1 MATNIEMPQMGF
13 DMQEGTVVKWRKA
26 EGDEI
31 TRGEVIAEIETDK
44 AVVEMEA
51 YASGILKK
59 LVVEEG
65 QTVPV
70 GTLIAIITAPDEDLP
85 SLEDMNIGTL
95 DPRTITGSDIQSA
108 DTGVSQNEPGTT
120 DAKISRQP
128 SAEPRS
134 SPIAR
139 RLAKEL
145 GIDLSNISGTGPG
158 GRITEADINAHSEA
172 SSTPATPVA
181 SDGIQRSPLSKM
193 RQAIAN
199 STIRSMRDAPHFYV
213 TMEIDMG
220 KSIDMRRDM
229 NNGLPK
235 GVRISVNDLI
245 IKACALA
252 IVKFPNFNA
261 SYQDNQLLKNP
272 NINIGLAIALEQG
285 LIIASI
291 PRCESKSLVDITQ
304 ASKDLIERAHDGT
317 LKAEEYTGSTFTIS
331 NLGMYDVDS
340 FSAIIYPPNAAV
352 VAIGAVKD
360 RPVVREK
367 EIVVARMMKATIS
380 VDHRVV
386 DGAEAAQFL
395 REVKKLLQNPDS
407 LVV

>member
-1 MATNIEMPQMGF
+1 MATSIEMPQMGF
-13 DMQEGTVVKWRKA
+13 DMQEGTVVKWRKT
-26 EGDEI
+26 EGDEV

-70 GTLIAIITAPDEDLP
+70 GTLIAIITAPNEDLP
-85 SLEDMNIGTL
+85 SLDGMNIGAV
-95 DPRTITGSDIQSA
+95 DPQPITGSDIQSA
-108 DTGVSQNEPGTT
+108 DTAVSQSEPGTT
-120 DAKISRQP
+120 DTKKSSQS

-158 GRITEADINAHSEA
+158 GRITEADINAHSDA
-172 SSTPATPVA
+172 SSTPASPVV
-181 SDGIQRSPLSKM
+181 SDRIERLPLSKM

-199 STIRSMRDAPHFYV
+199 STIRSKRDAPHFYV

-220 KSIDMRRDM
+220 KSIDMRREM
-229 NNGLPK
+229 NNDLPK

-261 SYQDNQLLKNP
+261 SYQDNQLIKSP

-291 PRCESKSLVDITQ
+291 PRCENKGLVDIAQ
-304 ASKDLIERAHDGT
+304 ASKDLIERANDGT
-317 LKAEEYTGSTFTIS
+317 LKADEYTGSTFTIS

-352 VAIGAVKD
+352 VAVGAVKD
-360 RPVVREK
+360 SAVVRER
-367 EIVVARMMKATIS
+367 EVVVAKMMKATIS